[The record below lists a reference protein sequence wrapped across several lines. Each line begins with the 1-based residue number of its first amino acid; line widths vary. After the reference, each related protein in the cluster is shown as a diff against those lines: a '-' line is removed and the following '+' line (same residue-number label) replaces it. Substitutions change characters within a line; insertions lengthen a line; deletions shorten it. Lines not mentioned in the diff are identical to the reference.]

1 MFKVYVHRA
10 GNRELLLCI
19 NVCLS
24 FECLMISLHFVISG
38 SDDAIGPHFPSQYL
52 GSRTDG
58 PPSTGGIYGTRNPE
72 KKDALS
78 TIDEKSVA
86 VSMLW
91 LNRSFSFLTVSEIN
105 LIK

>member
-1 MFKVYVHRA
+1 
-10 GNRELLLCI
+10 
-19 NVCLS
+19 
-24 FECLMISLHFVISG
+24 MISLHFVISG

-86 VSMLW
+86 VSLLW
-91 LNRSFSFLTVSEIN
+91 LNRFRFMVFNATFNNISAIS
-105 LIK
+105 

>member
-1 MFKVYVHRA
+1 
-10 GNRELLLCI
+10 
-19 NVCLS
+19 
-24 FECLMISLHFVISG
+24 MISLHFVISG

-86 VSMLW
+86 VSLLW
-91 LNRSFSFLTVSEIN
+91 LNRFRFRCIVN
-105 LIK
+105 Y